1 MTRSV
6 RKQSAKIYQFPSG
19 GRAGLGDRRDGQT
32 KSPIDLDPP
41 RVNEALCSDNWYHEE
56 AIQESNPTWE
66 R

>member
-1 MTRSV
+1 MTRGVS
-6 RKQSAKIYQFPSG
+6 QESAKIYQFPTG
-19 GRAGLGDRRDGQT
+19 GRAAALET
-32 KSPIDLDPP
+32 KSPIDLNPP